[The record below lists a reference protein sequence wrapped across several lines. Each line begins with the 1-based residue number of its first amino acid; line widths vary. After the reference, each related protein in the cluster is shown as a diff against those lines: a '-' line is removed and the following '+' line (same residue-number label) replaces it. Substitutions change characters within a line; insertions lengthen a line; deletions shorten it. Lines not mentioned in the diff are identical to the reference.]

1 MCVEA
6 DTGSWSSGTLSS
18 NMESKTGS
26 WVISTMSLSSS
37 TTLPNCSTSGLWL
50 CRQQKDQGSSI
61 KWHQIDIELLDHIY
75 FIQNITTLNSAHS
88 IIMWGNVFARVLKN
102 NFPQTPLLLL
112 GIQMNIHGI
121 TLSKY
126 YGLEHGPK
134 PAPIL
139 KKIVNLRLWLC
150 LTWFS

>member
-61 KWHQIDIELLDHIY
+61 KLHQIDTELLDHIY
-75 FIQNITTLNSAHS
+75 SEYDIATLDPANSMTTWGSIFAKKNLTVITPNPSYTY
-88 IIMWGNVFARVLKN
+88 
-102 NFPQTPLLLL
+102 L
-112 GIQMNIHGI
+112 G
-121 TLSKY
+121 SKY
-126 YGLEHGPK
+126 RFTKSPFGNILRSGVWNLS
-134 PAPIL
+134 PIL
-139 KKIVNLRLWLC
+139 NKWWSSDRLC
-150 LTWFS
+150 LTWYS